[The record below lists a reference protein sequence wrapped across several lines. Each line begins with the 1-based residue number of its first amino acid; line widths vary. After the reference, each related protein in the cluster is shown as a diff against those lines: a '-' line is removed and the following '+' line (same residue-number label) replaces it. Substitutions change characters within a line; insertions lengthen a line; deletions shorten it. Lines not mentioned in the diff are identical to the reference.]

1 VGLLHGLLEPF
12 NADVGVNLGCREAL
26 VTEKLLNSF
35 QISAAVKEMGRE

>member
-26 VTEKLLNSF
+26 VTEKLLNGLE
-35 QISAAVKEMGRE
+35 IGAAVE